1 MKRGRRKEARS
12 KRPRNRIVKLIVG
25 LGNPGKKFE
34 DTRHNIGFT
43 VIDKLAGLLHID
55 VRKRGHTSFFGQGD
69 VEGEKILLAKPLT
82 YMNKSG
88 HAVSSF
94 LCYYRILPEDLLIIH
109 DDADLEVG
117 CLRIRSRGG
126 TGGHRG
132 VESIISYLGREDF
145 PRLRIGIKGKGRT
158 HQLADYVLKKFD
170 EEERTIV
177 DRAVAEAAEAAQCFI
192 EEGVAKAMSR
202 YNRYSP

>member
-55 VRKRGHTSFFGQGD
+55 VGKRGHDSFFGQGN

-126 TGGHRG
+126 AGGHRG
-132 VESIISYLGREDF
+132 IESIISYLGRKDF
-145 PRLRIGIKGKGRT
+145 SRLRIGIKGKGRNS
-158 HQLADYVLKKFD
+158 QLADYVLKKFD